1 MAAIVVLSA
10 AVALLRSNEGLRD
23 LRSPVIPLPDDHDS
37 SSPHLHRSASSA
49 RGRPS
54 SSLAARHPSSSRSR
68 NRPAPLTERSLR
80 ASHLAWLIRLRDLSA
95 RLRALEDARAKRLES
110 CWAGKATRRHIRAV
124 RKAVDEAEW
133 VEDKLRQAVVWCR
146 QAGIRKAPVKS
157 LLHVGRDGC
166 ASPSLSLPRRCPDRL
181 VPVLT
186 LRFAHVLMLCGISDS
201 LSARPKHNAFPPS
214 LLELPFPLP
223 NALEANIYFLTVPR
237 PPPLARHDA
246 WDAERAAQS
255 HEAPPIYDEAPG
267 FGEIVLERG
276 DELDVAVA
284 LLEYERAS
292 HTQDAEEVS
301 A

>member
-133 VEDKLRQAVVWCR
+133 
-146 QAGIRKAPVKS
+146 
-157 LLHVGRDGC
+157 
-166 ASPSLSLPRRCPDRL
+166 
-181 VPVLT
+181 
-186 LRFAHVLMLCGISDS
+186 
-201 LSARPKHNAFPPS
+201 
-214 LLELPFPLP
+214 
-223 NALEANIYFLTVPR
+223 
-237 PPPLARHDA
+237 
-246 WDAERAAQS
+246 
-255 HEAPPIYDEAPG
+255 
-267 FGEIVLERG
+267 
-276 DELDVAVA
+276 
-284 LLEYERAS
+284 
-292 HTQDAEEVS
+292 
-301 A
+301 